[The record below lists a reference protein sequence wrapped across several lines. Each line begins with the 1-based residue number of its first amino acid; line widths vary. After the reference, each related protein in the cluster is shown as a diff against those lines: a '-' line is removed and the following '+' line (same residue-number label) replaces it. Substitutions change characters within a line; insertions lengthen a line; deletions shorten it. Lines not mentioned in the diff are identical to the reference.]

1 MSEFIENISSDS
13 LLSFFTPSAH
23 SIHLNILPPFLLAV
37 IYWVFALCP
46 CSTLYH
52 FPVQLFVYT
61 NSFFFFGCTGSSL
74 WHTSSALALC
84 RLNWLTAYGVQP
96 ASPALEGG
104 FLITGLP
111 ETSPTFSIFERKK
124 VAQRCG
130 WFTPL
135 LKFYLFPITVYV
147 MKPCSLLLRR
157 NNYALI
163 LCCLKFCHLCPVKF
177 FFFFPLSLLI

>member
-1 MSEFIENISSDS
+1 MKLILHFI
-13 LLSFFTPSAH
+13 
-23 SIHLNILPPFLLAV
+23 FLLF
-37 IYWVFALCP
+37 IY
-46 CSTLYH
+46 
-52 FPVQLFVYT
+52 LF
-61 NSFFFFGCTGSSL
+61 F
-74 WHTSSALALC
+74 
-84 RLNWLTAYGVQP
+84 WLHHAARGILVPQP
-96 ASPALEGG
+96 GTEHMPLRWKHRV
-104 FLITGLP
+104 LITGLP

-177 FFFFPLSLLI
+177 FALTLNLL